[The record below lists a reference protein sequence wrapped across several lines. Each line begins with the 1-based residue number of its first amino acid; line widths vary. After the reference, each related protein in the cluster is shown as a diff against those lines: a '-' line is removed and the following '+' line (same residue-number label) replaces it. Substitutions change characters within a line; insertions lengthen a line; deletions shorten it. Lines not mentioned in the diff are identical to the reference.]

1 MLAWAAGGLFQLD
14 LAMASPPATA
24 PGAPGKPSF
33 WSYSGK
39 TGIGTSYEVYA
50 DPAHPGRNLTGAVS
64 RVWFSLAQGMVTEV
78 IYGLI
83 HEAQVRN
90 MRFVVAGDGIVDGE
104 AADMTTTT
112 DYLVRDA
119 AGRPLAPA
127 YVLQSK
133 PKDPRRSG
141 QYTLTKTIL
150 TDPDRQVLLVKVH
163 FETKNP
169 HLRLHVL
176 LEPHMANT
184 APGDQAAAS
193 PSLLSAHEG
202 STYLALRASAL
213 FDKAS
218 AGFVGVSDGDADL
231 ADNGVMDWSYA
242 TTGTEPGH
250 VILTGRFPAGKK
262 RDFVLALGFGG
273 SEAAARG
280 EADGAL
286 KAGFADATRRYV
298 GRGKAVGW
306 EDYLAALEHL
316 PLLQAQATDGGALV
330 NVSAMVLK
338 IQEDKTYPGALIASL
353 SNPWGDTANAEKP
366 ATGYKAVWPR
376 DFYQCAMA
384 LLALGDTTTAKAAFR
399 YLPKVQVTPQT
410 PGNKGASGWFLQK
423 THVDGE
429 QEWISVQLDQTAM
442 PIMLG
447 WKLWHLG
454 VLDDQTMV
462 QAYEDFLKPAADFL
476 AHGGHV
482 SLSWN
487 DAVITPPLTQQE
499 RWEEQGGYS
508 PSTTAAVI
516 AGLVT
521 AADLA
526 NLAGD
531 TESSATYLQ
540 AADDDAQ
547 HIESRMFTT
556 NGTFQGGDMD
566 GRYFVRITRN
576 DDPND
581 HGLIGENN
589 GRPALPE
596 DHVLDAG
603 FLELVRYGVRRADA
617 PSITESLPELDSF
630 MLPEALR
637 VRYPVVFA
645 GTGPV
650 YGFRR
655 YGNDGYGEDAASG
668 INYSAGGTMRP
679 EQRGRLWP
687 LLTGERGHYQLA
699 LDLEKGSLSTQDL
712 EALRTNYVHAME
724 GFANAGLMLAEQA
737 WDGVGANPRDYAP
750 GDGTNSATPLSWA
763 HAEYI
768 KLLRSLADEAVWDRY
783 PPVASRYA
791 QSMPEPSVRLDG
803 QNARSS
809 PSSSPFNSA
818 FFYPTA
824 RPLCGRGE

>member
-1 MLAWAAGGLFQLD
+1 MSAKRSSLLLCAALLAWAASGCSQQ
-14 LAMASPPATA
+14 ASAAAARPSMA

-33 WSYSGK
+33 WSYAGK
-39 TGIGTSYEVYA
+39 TGVGTSYEAYA
-50 DPAHPGRNLTGAVS
+50 DPAHPGESPTGAVS

-104 AADMTTTT
+104 AADMITTVA
-112 DYLVRDA
+112 YLVRDA

-127 YVLQSK
+127 YVLQSR
-133 PKDPRRSG
+133 PKDSSRSG

-150 TDPDRQVLLVKVH
+150 TDPDRQVLLVKVR
-163 FETKNP
+163 FETQNP

-184 APGDQAAAS
+184 APRDQATATRNVLA
-193 PSLLSAHEG
+193 AHEG
-202 STYLALRASAL
+202 SIFLALRANVP
-213 FDKAS
+213 FDKTS
-218 AGFVGVSDGDADL
+218 AGFVGGSDGDADL
-231 ADNGVMDWSYA
+231 ADNGNMDWSYA
-242 TTGTEPGH
+242 TTGPEPGH
-250 VILTGRFPAGKK
+250 VMLTARLSAGKR
-262 RDFVLALGFGG
+262 RDFVLALGFGD
-273 SEAAARG
+273 SEAAARRQ
-280 EADGAL
+280 ADGAL
-286 KAGFADATRRYV
+286 KAGFDDAVRRYV

-306 EDYLAALEHL
+306 EDYLASLEHL

-338 IQEDKTYPGALIASL
+338 TQEDKTYPGALIASL

-384 LLALGDTTTAKAAFR
+384 LLALGDITTAKAAFR
-399 YLPKVQVTPQT
+399 YLPKVQVTPAT
-410 PGNKGASGWFLQK
+410 PGNKGTSGWFLQK

-454 VLDDQTMV
+454 VLDDQAMV
-462 QAYEDFLKPAADFL
+462 RAYGDFLKPAADFL

-487 DAVITPPLTQQE
+487 DVVITPPLTQQE
-499 RWEEQGGYS
+499 RWEEQGGYA

-516 AGLVT
+516 AGLVS

-526 NLAGD
+526 TLAGD
-531 TESSATYLQ
+531 TASAAIYLQ

-556 NGTFQGGDMD
+556 SGTLRGHNMD
-566 GRYFVRITRN
+566 GRYFLRITRN

-596 DHVLDAG
+596 DQVLDAG

-617 PSITESLPELDSF
+617 PSIMESLPELDSAA
-630 MLPEALR
+630 LPEALR
-637 VRYPVVFA
+637 VRYPVVFPGA
-645 GTGPV
+645 GPV
-650 YGFRR
+650 YGLRR

-687 LLTGERGHYQLA
+687 LLTGERGHYELA
-699 LDLEKGSLSTQDL
+699 LDLEKGQLNAQDL
-712 EALRTNYVHAME
+712 EDLRSNYVHAME
-724 GFANAGLMLAEQA
+724 GFANTGLMLPEQA
-737 WDGVGANPRDYAP
+737 WDGVGANPRGYAP
-750 GDGTNSATPLSWA
+750 GNGTNSATPLSWA

-768 KLLRSLADEAVWDRY
+768 KLLRSMADGVVWDRY
-783 PPVASRYA
+783 PPVATRYT
-791 QSMPEPSVRLDG
+791 QLMPEP
-803 QNARSS
+803 
-809 PSSSPFNSA
+809 
-818 FFYPTA
+818 
-824 RPLCGRGE
+824 